1 MTSCPRYP
9 IPIDHFRSEIEV
21 ERSRFI
27 TTVQSITSSD
37 DAQLFIATIKNEFSD
52 ASHNCWAYLVGPPGS
67 TDQVGMSDDGEPHG
81 TAGKPM
87 LTALQYSG
95 LGDTVIVVTRYFGG
109 VKLGKGGMVKAYTAA
124 VKVALDQVP
133 RNERIEWIHFQATL
147 GYALVTSFERRLAE
161 FEVEILDTDYGEQVS
176 YQIRLPKERR
186 AVFHRMFDDLTA
198 GQGELELL
206 A

>member
-1 MTSCPRYP
+1 M
-9 IPIDHFRSEIEV
+9 
-21 ERSRFI
+21 
-27 TTVQSITSSD
+27 
-37 DAQLFIATIKNEFSD
+37 
-52 ASHNCWAYLVGPPGS
+52 
-67 TDQVGMSDDGEPHG
+67 
-81 TAGKPM
+81 
-87 LTALQYSG
+87 
-95 LGDTVIVVTRYFGG
+95 
-109 VKLGKGGMVKAYTAA
+109 
-124 VKVALDQVP
+124 P